1 MLLKR
6 YIILEDR
13 CTSCQ
18 HCIAA
23 CPVGA
28 ITLSAQGNPEIQIAK
43 CRRCGACKKACQ
55 HRAVTTR
62 VKLRF

>member
-6 YIILEDR
+6 YIVLDDR

-18 HCIAA
+18 HCMAA

-28 ITLSAQGNPEIQIAK
+28 IEWSAQGKPEIQIAK
-43 CRRCGACKKACQ
+43 CRRCGACKRSCKY
-55 HRAVTTR
+55 RAITTR